1 MWICKYFFMYVIFCT
16 YLIFWILVQVIE
28 YLGGFFFSSFLQIV
42 SFVQELW
49 VLCVGCL
56 WWRLLPILLGF
67 CSWMS
72 IGWTVYFHL
81 NFTHPCSF
89 VILKYF
95 GVGEYVPVY
104 PFKGSVK
111 KKFNFFNFF
120 LERLGL
126 LSLNLGKPSLGFGRP
141 MATMFKVSLVGLTP
155 TTIYKFISH
164 VKHCSWLWEAYLS
177 SPGREWPYRS
187 TLSHVIT
194 RKVIGIPHINLLYDR
209 EECVCI
215 GVVRVSSFQC

>member
-1 MWICKYFFMYVIFCT
+1 VI
-16 YLIFWILVQVIE
+16 WV
-28 YLGGFFFSSFLQIV
+28 LGGFFFFWSFLQIV

-95 GVGEYVPVY
+95 GVGEIY
-104 PFKGSVK
+104 PSKGSVNYYII
-111 KKFNFFNFF
+111 FYFIF
-120 LERLGL
+120 ERLGL

-141 MATMFKVSLVGLTP
+141 MGTMFKVSLVGLTP

-177 SPGREWPYRS
+177 SPGREGPYRS
-187 TLSHVIT
+187 TLSHMIG

-209 EECVCI
+209 EEYVCI

>member
-1 MWICKYFFMYVIFCT
+1 MYNLYIRKRMWICKYFFMYVIL
-16 YLIFWILVQVIE
+16 YIFNFLDTCSSDLSTWGL
-28 YLGGFFFSSFLQIV
+28 FFISSFLQIV

-95 GVGEYVPVY
+95 GVGEIY
-104 PFKGSVK
+104 PSKGSV
-111 KKFNFFNFF
+111 NYYIILYYIIF
-120 LERLGL
+120 LR
-126 LSLNLGKPSLGFGRP
+126 
-141 MATMFKVSLVGLTP
+141 ALVYSALT
-155 TTIYKFISH
+155 
-164 VKHCSWLWEAYLS
+164 WENQ
-177 SPGREWPYRS
+177 
-187 TLSHVIT
+187 V
-194 RKVIGIPHINLLYDR
+194 
-209 EECVCI
+209 
-215 GVVRVSSFQC
+215 